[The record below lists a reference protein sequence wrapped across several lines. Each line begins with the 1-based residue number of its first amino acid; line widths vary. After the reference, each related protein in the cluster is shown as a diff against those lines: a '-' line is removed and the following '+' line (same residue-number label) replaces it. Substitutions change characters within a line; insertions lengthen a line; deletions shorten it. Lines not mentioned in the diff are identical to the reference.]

1 MGNEVIQE
9 TGEATGF
16 LLAPDNRGK
25 PITVIGT
32 KDHSQRLRRDL
43 HPASPELAWRA
54 RSSPTSAV
62 AWRLR
67 AHRARYAKV
76 WEFRPSG
83 PHAARTPF
91 TSGTKDHPRNSASAS
106 IF

>member
-32 KDHSQRLRRDL
+32 KAIRNAFDATCIQQALNSRG
-43 HPASPELAWRA
+43 ARA
-54 RSSPTSAV
+54 LLTSS
-62 AWRLR
+62 
-67 AHRARYAKV
+67 
-76 WEFRPSG
+76 
-83 PHAARTPF
+83 
-91 TSGTKDHPRNSASAS
+91 
-106 IF
+106 